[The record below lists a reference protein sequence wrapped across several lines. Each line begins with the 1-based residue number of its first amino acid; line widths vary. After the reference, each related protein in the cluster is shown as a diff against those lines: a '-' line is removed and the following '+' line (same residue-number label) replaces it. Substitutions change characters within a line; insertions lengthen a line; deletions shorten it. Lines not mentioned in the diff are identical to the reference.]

1 MSPGAR
7 SPRVKKSP
15 PGSRARRKGQAAI
28 YNSPAPHC
36 PTWRPSHG
44 RAEVKAIPG
53 PVTAFGGR
61 LGGRGVSKI
70 SFYDGAPGA
79 TLQLRSP
86 HCGCLSC

>member
-61 LGGRGVSKI
+61 LGGRGES
-70 SFYDGAPGA
+70 PGCRGRA
-79 TLQLRSP
+79 GKGLGGGGLWEEK
-86 HCGCLSC
+86 